1 MTLYQ
6 YGTGQR
12 RQDEYALRSVLMLLT
27 NTPHKL
33 FHWAIYRYSKCSDF
47 ELDGV
52 FGVRMVFDSQNHQ
65 PKSGHLDQ
73 GIPDCRVEMGVN
85 P

>member
-12 RQDEYALRSVLMLLT
+12 RQDEYALRSVLMLLA

-33 FHWAIYRYSKCSDF
+33 LHWAIYSKC
-47 ELDGV
+47 
-52 FGVRMVFDSQNHQ
+52 
-65 PKSGHLDQ
+65 
-73 GIPDCRVEMGVN
+73 
-85 P
+85 